1 MLVVALTA
9 PPLLQGCTRLPAQ
22 ARLADPAAQ
31 ALPYPALLPYDQLP
45 HPASSPPVTDPGPAL
60 QRDKVIDGA
69 RRLLRLP
76 RIKRPATN

>member
-1 MLVVALTA
+1 MRPWLLLVVALTA

-45 HPASSPPVTDPGPAL
+45 HPASTPPATDPGPAL
-60 QRDKVIDGA
+60 AAAAADL
-69 RRLLRLP
+69 RRRAALLQAAP
-76 RIKRPATN
+76 